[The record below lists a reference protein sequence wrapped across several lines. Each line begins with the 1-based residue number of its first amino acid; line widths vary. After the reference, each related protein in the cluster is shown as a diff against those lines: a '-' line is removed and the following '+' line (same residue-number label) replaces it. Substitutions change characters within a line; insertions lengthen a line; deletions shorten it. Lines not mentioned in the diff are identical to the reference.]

1 MGDGFIRWYRE
12 RGAES
17 VLSDQVAVFG
27 RHSVTLAHPATKAPS
42 VINVDGD
49 NVPLD
54 FEVLDLII
62 GLRLPSVSINWWLSA
77 DVNVVDSYAYEPLGC
92 EVQTFW
98 LDGLNAEEAQT
109 FTSAV
114 ISTVLEVS
122 TPTLAL
128 VCDYRG
134 ITDADD
140 WDSLALYGG
149 TEIPGNVDPLL
160 LNEELSRK
168 VMSNSTRLQ
177 GETAG
182 KNLTRVTAT

>member
-1 MGDGFIRWYRE
+1 VGDGFIRWYRN
-12 RGAES
+12 RGS
-17 VLSDQVAVFG
+17 KSILSDQVATFG
-27 RHSVTLAHPATKAPS
+27 RHGITLAHPVTKATS

-49 NVPLD
+49 DIPLD

-77 DVNVVDSYAYEPLGC
+77 DVNVVDSYTYEPFGC

-109 FTSAV
+109 FKSAV
-114 ISTVLEVS
+114 MSTVLEVP

-128 VCDYRG
+128 VCDYQG
-134 ITDADD
+134 VTDADD
-140 WDSLALYGG
+140 WNSLTLYGG
-149 TEIPGNVDPLL
+149 TKIPGNVESLL

-168 VMSNSTRLQ
+168 VTSNSTHLQ
-177 GETAG
+177 GEAAG

>member
-27 RHSVTLAHPATKAPS
+27 RYGVTLAHPTTKAMS

-49 NVPLD
+49 DVPLD
-54 FEVLDLII
+54 FKVLDLVIR
-62 GLRLPSVSINWWLSA
+62 LRIPSVTINWWFSA
-77 DVNVVDSYAYEPLGC
+77 DTNVVASYEYQPFGC

-98 LDGLNAEEAQT
+98 LDGLTAEEART
-109 FTSAV
+109 FESAV
-114 ISTVLEVS
+114 VAAVSEVS

-134 ITDADD
+134 VTDADD
-140 WDSLALYGG
+140 WDSLALHGG
-149 TEIPGNVDPLL
+149 TEIPGNVESLL
-160 LNEELSRK
+160 LNEELSRR
-168 VMSNSTRLQ
+168 VMSNQTRPF
-177 GETAG
+177 
-182 KNLTRVTAT
+182 